1 MNQKVFI
8 QKSDEFINRMNEEES
23 LGEVKESLEVKMAKT
38 VVIN

>member
-23 LGEVKESLEVKMAKT
+23 LEEVKESLEVKMAKT